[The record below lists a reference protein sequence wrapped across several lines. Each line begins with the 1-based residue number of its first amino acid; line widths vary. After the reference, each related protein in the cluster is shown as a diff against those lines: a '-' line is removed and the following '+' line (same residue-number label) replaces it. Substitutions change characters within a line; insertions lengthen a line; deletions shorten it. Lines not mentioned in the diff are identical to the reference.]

1 MLGERLNKW
10 FKKYKSVLEMI
21 AFINAFYNKNNH
33 SIVID
38 FKIENIK
45 TNIEYLVPSIV
56 IFGKEETYYRKISTR
71 RTGILKYLPCRILY
85 YLPRAVRPPESFTL
99 KLYPSPEEVKYL
111 KEWSPLV
118 IPLKLP
124 TESLKVTVKDHRV
137 IEMVFVKPKP
147 VVEIEEAEEELE
159 EEYLEEKKEEL
170 IEILPEPECEHE
182 FVRMCELRNFRGDIR
197 AVLKC
202 CKKCGKVIREDVP

>member
-1 MLGERLNKW
+1 MNKW
-10 FKKYKSVLEMI
+10 FKKYKSVLEMVV
-21 AFINAFYNKNNH
+21 FINAFYNENNH

-56 IFGKEETYYRKISTR
+56 IFDREETYYRKIPTR

-85 YLPRAVRPPESFTL
+85 YLPRAVRPPESFAL
-99 KLYPSPEEVKYL
+99 KLYSSPEEVKYL
-111 KEWSPLV
+111 KDWSPLV

-124 TESLKVTVKDHRV
+124 TENLKVTVRDHRV
-137 IEMVFVKPKP
+137 VEMIFIKPEP
-147 VVEIEEAEEELE
+147 VVEIKEVEEEV
-159 EEYLEEKKEEL
+159 EEYLEEEKEEL

-182 FVRMCELRNFRGDIR
+182 FVGICELRDFRGDIR

-202 CKKCGKVIREDVP
+202 CKKCGKIIREEVS